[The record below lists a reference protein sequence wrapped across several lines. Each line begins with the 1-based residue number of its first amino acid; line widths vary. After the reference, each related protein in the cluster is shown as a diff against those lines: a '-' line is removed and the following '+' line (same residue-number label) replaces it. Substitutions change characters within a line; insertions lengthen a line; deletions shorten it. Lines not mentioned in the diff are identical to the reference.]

1 MNVGLHPV
9 NLQINLPH
17 PADALLVQRCVEF
30 LHPRSQG
37 ASVRPLG
44 RYGYTES
51 RLYLVYC
58 APQNAGIP
66 FVVKTDRPE
75 VIAREAD
82 GVNQL
87 KIYFSGA
94 QSAHVF
100 PSLDNGPPEAIIYPL
115 VSRDGS
121 ETVTELKELV
131 FQPEHA
137 RRGRPSSVS
146 LLESTYE
153 SCRRSHLGS
162 IDTFQVGAQYE
173 AYLRETPER
182 LLDDPLPNV
191 FPRGRDAIIYGQTF
205 RDPRRILTSVREYEL
220 TSLICPVHG
229 DLHPNNVLFGRNFV
243 PVLIDYAFGHL
254 DGHFIKDFA
263 LMECSL
269 RFLQLPRL
277 LQPDLMAHLD
287 DALLEEHGYLALNQP
302 EYSSV
307 LDAGG
312 RTAEVLWETSELVAT
327 IRSECRER
335 HPTYDFSEYLIAE
348 YMMLMGALR
357 LLPYQDFRTLR
368 ALCKLADHIEAN
380 IL

>member
-1 MNVGLHPV
+1 V

-17 PADALLVQRCVEF
+17 PHDAQLVQRCVEF
-30 LHPRSQG
+30 LHPESEG

-58 APQNAGIP
+58 APKDAGIP

-75 VIAREAD
+75 VVKREAD
-82 GVNQL
+82 GVNRL
-87 KIYFSGA
+87 RVYFTGA
-94 QSAHVF
+94 QSAYVF
-100 PSLDNGPPEAIIYPL
+100 PHPHVGPPEAIIYPL
-115 VSRDGS
+115 VSLDGS

-131 FQPEHA
+131 FLPEHA
-137 RRGRPSSVS
+137 RHEDRPSSVR
-146 LLESTYE
+146 LLQSTYE
-153 SCRRSHLGS
+153 SCRTSHRGS
-162 IDTFQVGAQYE
+162 IAPFQIGSQYE

-191 FPRGRDAIIYGQTF
+191 FPRGNDAAIYGQTL
-205 RDPRRILTSVREYEL
+205 RDPRRILEAVKQHQV
-220 TSLICPVHG
+220 TSLVCPVHG

-254 DGHFIKDFA
+254 NGHFIKDFA

-269 RFLQLPRL
+269 RFLQVPKL
-277 LQPDLMAHLD
+277 LQPDLMARLD
-287 DALLEEHGYLALNQP
+287 DALLEEDGYTALD
-302 EYSSV
+302 E
-307 LDAGG
+307 DAAYKYVFESGG
-312 RTAEVLWETSELVAT
+312 RTAEVLRETADLVKT
-327 IRSECRER
+327 IRRECRLR
-335 HPTYDFSEYLIAE
+335 HATYDFSEYLVAE

-368 ALCKLADHIEAN
+368 ALCRLADHIEKN
-380 IL
+380 ILS